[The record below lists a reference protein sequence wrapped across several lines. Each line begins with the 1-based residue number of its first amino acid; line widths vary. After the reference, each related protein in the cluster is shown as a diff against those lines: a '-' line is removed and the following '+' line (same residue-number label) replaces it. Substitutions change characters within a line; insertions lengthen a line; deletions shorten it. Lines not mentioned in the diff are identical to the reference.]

1 MSWTT
6 DTSVV
11 VVPLLS
17 STVKGENANLGVVKA
32 ASLGDF
38 EKWVQREYRMRMG
51 TSLVWNRS
59 SNVGIRV
66 QEQHMDG

>member
-1 MSWTT
+1 M
-6 DTSVV
+6 
-11 VVPLLS
+11 S

-32 ASLGDF
+32 ASLGNI

-51 TSLVWNRS
+51 TSLVWNQIVWLMMQPPLCS

-66 QEQHMDG
+66 QEQHMDC